1 MRKFHRGY
9 GYIGGVC
16 DGLGDY
22 FNIDPILIR
31 SIFAV
36 GFYISP
42 MVLMLY
48 IFIWMFTD
56 EEDWI

>member
-1 MRKFHRGY
+1 MKKFHRGY

-16 DGLGDY
+16 KGLGNY

-31 SIFAV
+31 IIFAV

-42 MVLMLY
+42 IVLMLY

-56 EEDWI
+56 EDEWI